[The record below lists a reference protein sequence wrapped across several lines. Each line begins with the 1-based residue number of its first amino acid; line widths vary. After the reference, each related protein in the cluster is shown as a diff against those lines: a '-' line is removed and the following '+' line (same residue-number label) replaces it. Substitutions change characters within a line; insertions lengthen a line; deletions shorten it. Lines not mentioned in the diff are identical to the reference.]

1 MKGHHAKGVI
11 AAGHEATAQTGAEI
25 LRQGG
30 NAVDAVVAAAFTSF
44 LAELTLTSAGGGGF
58 LNLYFRERHEAR
70 LFDFFVNMPG
80 LGNPH
85 RPTKKD
91 FFPVNVNFGTTHQ
104 EFHVGPASVAVP
116 GSIAGL
122 FEAHR
127 RYGILPLEDVLQP
140 AIQLARQG
148 IVINLHQA
156 YFIAL
161 LEPILTLT
169 HPGKS
174 YFAPRGKLLQEGD
187 LLILPDFADTL
198 EALSREGPTLFYE
211 GALAEKLLTA
221 CSDDGF
227 LLTGEDLRSY
237 QVRIRSPLVFEYRG
251 YRILTNPPP
260 STGGAL
266 IALCLKLLEDINLSA
281 DARQCASVLN
291 ALIGAMQ
298 ITNAVRESWQRLP
311 EDRPEE
317 FPEFL
322 LPKRIAKYRR
332 QLHRLLKGESPHPE
346 EMDLSGGSSSTTH
359 ISILDPFGNAA
370 SMTASNGEGSGIFL
384 PDTGIMLNNMLGE
397 EDLNP
402 GGFHQHAPG
411 RRVSSMMAPTI
422 ILQGAD
428 PVAVLG
434 SGGSNRI
441 RSAIVQSI
449 VNLIDFKMEIREVVN
464 APRIHW
470 EQGVLNQ
477 EPGIEAQI
485 AAHLC
490 DPAKRIRW
498 KETNLFFG
506 GVHAVTRMPGS
517 DRMAGA
523 GDHRRG
529 GVAIVV

>member
-1 MKGHHAKGVI
+1 MKGPAKGVI
-11 AAGHEATAQTGAEI
+11 AAGHEATARAGASI
-25 LRQGG
+25 LRRGG

-44 LAELTLTSAGGGGF
+44 MSELTLTSAGGGGF
-58 LNLYFRERHEAR
+58 INLYLRERHEAR
-70 LFDFFVNMPG
+70 LYDFFVNMPG

-85 RPTKKD
+85 RPTEKD

-127 RYGILPLEDVLQP
+127 SYGTLPMEDVLQP
-140 AIQLARQG
+140 AIQLSRQG
-148 IVINLHQA
+148 LVVNRHQA

-169 HPGKS
+169 DTGKS

-187 LLILPDFADTL
+187 LLLLPDFADTL
-198 EALSREGPTLFYE
+198 EALSREGPALFYE
-211 GALAEKLLTA
+211 GALADRLLTA
-221 CSDDGF
+221 CPDDGF

-237 QVRIRSPLVFEYRG
+237 RVKVRSPLVFDYRD
-251 YRILTNPPP
+251 YTIVTNPPP

-266 IALCLKLLEDINLSA
+266 IALCLKILEEVDLPSASSRSA
-281 DARQCASVLN
+281 DVLN

-298 ITNAVRESWQRLP
+298 ITNAIRELSENLP
-311 EDRPEE
+311 EERSEE
-317 FPEFL
+317 FPVFL
-322 LPKRIAKYRR
+322 RPKRIAEYRL
-332 QLHRLLKGESPHPE
+332 QLYRLLKGEMPRPE
-346 EMDLSGGSSSTTH
+346 GPDLSGGSSSTTH
-359 ISILDPFGNAA
+359 ISVLDKFGNAA
-370 SMTASNGEGSGIFL
+370 SMTASNGEGSGIFI
-384 PDTGIMLNNMLGE
+384 PGTGIMLNNMLGE

-402 GGFHQHAPG
+402 GGFHQHTPG

-422 ILQGAD
+422 ILKGEE

-449 VNLIDFKMEIREVVN
+449 LNLIDFKMEIQEVVD

-485 AAHLC
+485 APHLC
-490 DPAKRIRW
+490 DPVKRILW
-498 KETNLFFG
+498 KETNLYFG
-506 GVHAVTRMPGS
+506 GVHAVTRITDSGEP
-517 DRMAGA
+517 AGA

-529 GVAIVV
+529 GVSITV